1 MIDFGKNIKILNYN
15 ESLIDK
21 YKNKD
26 NLLRHARYI
35 PGKTEGIFLI
45 DKRNDSLVGYAAW
58 EGDTLIALEII
69 KDYQSL
75 GLGKKLLAF
84 CEENGV
90 RKLTVSRKNIPA
102 ISLYRKSGWKNSKKQ
117 ENNKIF
123 YMEKAYSILLSE
135 DELRLFSEFLEEQRE
150 FGARERKMRRKLDR
164 AAQNAEMHAN
174 RAVNKA
180 EKATAA
186 IKSGN
191 TALAETHTAAANKA
205 ISSVQHDIKRLT
217 DQTKVIG
224 TDKAKEAAAKV
235 SENVASTAKKAEGI
249 INKNASHLKIKRI
262 GKAALATGA
271 VLGTGALVASAI
283 SKKNKDKA

>member
-45 DKRNDSLVGYAAW
+45 DERNNSLVGYAAW

-123 YMEKAYSILLSE
+123 YMEKIYTVSLTESE
-135 DELRLFSEFLEEQRE
+135 LKLFSEFLSQKEY
-150 FGARERKMRRKLDR
+150 ARGVDNAVSSAKKMMRRSGQKK
-164 AAQNAEMHAN
+164 
-174 RAVNKA
+174 VNKA
-180 EKATAA
+180 AKRAWIIKESGIPKYRSEGFRTVKTSPNEEKIA
-186 IKSGN
+186 IMRVRRDLLESTIPGPEMPK
-191 TALAETHTAAANKA
+191 KPY
-205 ISSVQHDIKRLT
+205 
-217 DQTKVIG
+217 
-224 TDKAKEAAAKV
+224 
-235 SENVASTAKKAEGI
+235 NVNQR
-249 INKNASHLKIKRI
+249 INLRDYYTTEELKF
-262 GKAALATGA
+262 
-271 VLGTGALVASAI
+271 SPEFS
-283 SKKNKDKA
+283 SKKKKRFTAC

>member
-1 MIDFGKNIKILNYN
+1 
-15 ESLIDK
+15 
-21 YKNKD
+21 
-26 NLLRHARYI
+26 
-35 PGKTEGIFLI
+35 
-45 DKRNDSLVGYAAW
+45 
-58 EGDTLIALEII
+58 
-69 KDYQSL
+69 
-75 GLGKKLLAF
+75 
-84 CEENGV
+84 
-90 RKLTVSRKNIPA
+90 
-102 ISLYRKSGWKNSKKQ
+102 
-117 ENNKIF
+117 
-123 YMEKAYSILLSE
+123 MEKTYSILLSE

-150 FGARERKMRRKLDR
+150 FGARERKMRRKRDR

-174 RAVNKA
+174 RAINKA

-224 TDKAKEAAAKV
+224 TDKAKEAASKI
-235 SENVASTAKKAEGI
+235 SENVADTVKKAEGI
-249 INKNASHLKIKRI
+249 INKNANHLKIKRI

-283 SKKNKDKA
+283 SKKKKNEA